1 MVIRK
6 FFWPFITIA
15 VFVVVMAVWFGV
27 GGQEKHLSEELGQL
41 RSETNWLSYDID
53 GFDVTLHGYAPD
65 SGERDKVLAK
75 VKALK
80 NIGTVE
86 SDIIL
91 LSDQTNNYL
100 MLVVDQD
107 SITIRGTI
115 PIGLARFGLINQISA
130 IKPGMMV
137 YDELDVGAIMP
148 EKFKQAFSFF
158 LDILPDMT
166 TGVIALKGDKLTLDR
181 ATLYKIKD
189 RQTSDKNIKI
199 PENYQ
204 LDDRCIWDKPEGGY
218 WQNSCSE

>member
-15 VFVVVMAVWFGV
+15 VFVVVMAVWFGI

-41 RSETNWLSYDID
+41 CSETNWLSYDID

-189 RQTSDKNIKI
+189 RQTSDKSIKI

-204 LDDRCIWDKPEGGY
+204 LDDACIWDKPEGGY

>member
-15 VFVVVMAVWFGV
+15 AFVVVMAVWFGI
-27 GGQEKHLSEELGQL
+27 GGQERHLSEELGQL

-80 NIGTVE
+80 NVGTVE

-107 SITIRGTI
+107 SVTIRGTI
-115 PIGLARFGLINQISA
+115 PIGLARFALINQISA

-158 LDILPDMT
+158 LNILPDMT
-166 TGVIALKGDKLTLDR
+166 MGVIALKGDKLTLDR

-189 RQTSDKNIKI
+189 RQTSDKSIKI

-204 LDDRCIWDKPEGGY
+204 LDDACIWDKPEGGY

>member
-65 SGERDKVLAK
+65 SGERDRALAK

-80 NIGTVE
+80 NVGTVQ

-199 PENYQ
+199 PESYQ